1 MRFLTIFFLLL
12 MYHNTS
18 AMSLLQTRDCD
29 TILFKNG
36 RVFYA
41 YVVDTLNKN
50 IRYWDYGESFDKPV
64 KAYPLKRIDS
74 IKKGKVSGVQSE
86 LSQGLPDRNSKKQA
100 ALEAFIANFAVF
112 ASYGAILILII
123 AMLLHSLFLFF
134 LFALLLFLGTLFSSM
149 SFSKSK
155 DDPTKFKIFRRARSG
170 FYALIAIGIFT
181 AFMIN
186 RFIFLNYKSL

>member
-41 YVVDTLNKN
+41 YVLDTLSKN

-64 KAYPLKRIDS
+64 KVYPLKRIDS
-74 IKKGKVSGVQSE
+74 IKKGKVSGVQTE
-86 LSQGLPDRNSKKQA
+86 LSKRLPGHNSKKQFS
-100 ALEAFIANFAVF
+100 LEIFIVNFAVF
-112 ASYGAILILII
+112 ASYGAILILLI
-123 AMLLHSLFLFF
+123 AILQQSLFLFF

-149 SFSKSK
+149 SFLKSK

-170 FYALIAIGIFT
+170 FYALIGIGLFT

-186 RFIFLNYKSL
+186 RFVFFNY

>member
-1 MRFLTIFFLLL
+1 
-12 MYHNTS
+12 
-18 AMSLLQTRDCD
+18 MSLLQTRDCD

-41 YVVDTLNKN
+41 YVLDTVNRN

-64 KAYPLKRIDS
+64 KVYPLKRIDS
-74 IKKGKVSGVQSE
+74 IKKGKVLGVQNE
-86 LSQGLPDRNSKKQA
+86 LSKEIPSRNSKKQDD
-100 ALEAFIANFAVF
+100 LDVFIVNFAEF

-123 AMLLHSLFLFF
+123 AILLQSLFLFF

-149 SFSKSK
+149 SFLKSK

-170 FYALIAIGIFT
+170 FYALISIVLFT

-186 RFIFLNYKSL
+186 RFVFFNY